1 MCPRSK
7 GNKIVGEKN
16 KSKSCFDSKRDS
28 PISVGLLSCFCLE
41 IVCVF
46 DDSQLTNIVYK
57 FMLSFMIIMIP
68 KGPDQISNSEMEISF
83 SSSLEKK
90 KKKRK
95 KIQTLNSLKIVTK
108 KNYASNFS
116 NSKFGPRSIA
126 KKKRKKK
133 EPSIILPSFQTS
145 LSKRSFLDSG
155 RNDWIATENL
165 TDSSGGGLV
174 WLNFS
179 ILSSCPAPRRRISD
193 NSRKES
199 LQFRFCWDR
208 S

>member
-41 IVCVF
+41 IVCIF

-68 KGPDQISNSEMEISF
+68 KGPDQISNSEMKISF

-90 KKKRK
+90 RKKEKKFKLWILWKLSQRKITLRIFPIQNSVLEASQKKKKKKKRT
-95 KIQTLNSLKIVTK
+95 IDNFTLVSDEPFEEE
-108 KNYASNFS
+108 FS
-116 NSKFGPRSIA
+116 RFRQ
-126 KKKRKKK
+126 KRLDRDRKSYRFVGGWTRLV
-133 EPSIILPSFQTS
+133 EFQYP
-145 LSKRSFLDSG
+145 FLVSC
-155 RNDWIATENL
+155 AT
-165 TDSSGGGLV
+165 
-174 WLNFS
+174 
-179 ILSSCPAPRRRISD
+179 
-193 NSRKES
+193 
-199 LQFRFCWDR
+199 
-208 S
+208 

>member
-68 KGPDQISNSEMEISF
+68 KGPDQISNSEMKISF
-83 SSSLEKK
+83 SSSFEKK

-95 KIQTLNSLKIVTK
+95 KIQTLNSLKVVTK

-133 EPSIILPSFQTS
+133 RTIDNFTLVSDEPFEEEFSRFRQKRLDRDRKSYRFVGGWTRLVEFQYP
-145 LSKRSFLDSG
+145 FLVSC
-155 RNDWIATENL
+155 AT
-165 TDSSGGGLV
+165 
-174 WLNFS
+174 
-179 ILSSCPAPRRRISD
+179 
-193 NSRKES
+193 
-199 LQFRFCWDR
+199 
-208 S
+208 

>member
-68 KGPDQISNSEMEISF
+68 KGPDQISNSEMKFSF

-90 KKKRK
+90 RK
-95 KIQTLNSLKIVTK
+95 KEKKFKLWILWKLSQRKITLRIFPIQNSVLE
-108 KNYASNFS
+108 ASQ
-116 NSKFGPRSIA
+116 K
-126 KKKRKKK
+126 KKK